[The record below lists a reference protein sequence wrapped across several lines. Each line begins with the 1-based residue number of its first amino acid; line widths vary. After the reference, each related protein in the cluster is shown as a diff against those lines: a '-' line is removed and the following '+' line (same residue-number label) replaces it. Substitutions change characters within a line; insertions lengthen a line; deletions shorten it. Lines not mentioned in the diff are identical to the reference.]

1 MKSVYI
7 HFENRP
13 ELSALTKF
21 FANFPNYRRVFA
33 TSYSFDVPHEVTAG
47 TVADYAR
54 VCFPYGGYV
63 ICYGGKFYARMEE
76 SLFLTEPDS
85 IK

>member
-21 FANFPNYRRVFA
+21 FSEFPNYRRVFA
-33 TSYSFDVPHEVTAG
+33 TSYSFSVPIETTSV

-54 VCFPYGGYV
+54 DCFPYGGYV
-63 ICYGGKFYARMEE
+63 ICYGGKVYTRMEE
-76 SLFLTEPDS
+76 GLFLSEAQC
-85 IK
+85 IE